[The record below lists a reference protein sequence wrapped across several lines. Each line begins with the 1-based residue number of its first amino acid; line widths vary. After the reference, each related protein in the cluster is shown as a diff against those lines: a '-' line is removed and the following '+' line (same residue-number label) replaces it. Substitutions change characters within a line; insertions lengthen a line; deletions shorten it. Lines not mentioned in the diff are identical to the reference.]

1 LWEHARPHYRVL
13 LVGAA
18 LTLLGGAAGLAQPL
32 LAGHVID
39 ALGNGGSVLG
49 PVLLLTGVVLG
60 GAVLGAL
67 GSFLLER
74 TGQGVVL
81 EVRRNLVNSLVR
93 LHVSEVDRIKPGDL
107 VSRLTADTTL
117 LRSVATSGLVNITTS
132 GVLLIGGVAIMLVL
146 DWRLFSVAAGM
157 IATVALL
164 AAVVMPRIS
173 AATQASQAALGE
185 MGARLERLLGA
196 FRTVKASSGE
206 EREAARLHEAAERSW
221 RSGVAVAG
229 WTALS
234 ATTTSLAA
242 NTAFLAIL
250 AVGGGLV
257 ATGSMEISTL
267 IAFLLLL
274 FYLVQPI
281 AGLVSSVAELQT
293 GLAAIRRVDEAAG
306 LRREEKGG
314 PSGAERPRE
323 EPASVEL
330 KDVVFRY
337 HPDLPLVHQGVS
349 FRAAGAGLTALVG
362 PSGAG
367 KTTVFSLVERFYDP
381 AAGKVLLDGTDV
393 RDWPLEALRAQIG
406 YVEQDAPV
414 LDGSLRQNLVLASPH
429 ATAEELAEVVHR
441 ARLEDL
447 VSRLPQ
453 GLDSEIGHR
462 GTTLSGG
469 ERQRVAIARALL
481 RKPRLLLMDEAT
493 SQLDAANE
501 KALKEVMLEAAATA
515 NVIVVAH
522 RLSTVTAADRI
533 VVMDMGKVRS
543 VGAHADLVD
552 RDELYRGLAVGQ
564 LLVSE
569 RE

>member
-1 LWEHARPHYRVL
+1 
-13 LVGAA
+13 
-18 LTLLGGAAGLAQPL
+18 
-32 LAGHVID
+32 
-39 ALGNGGSVLG
+39 
-49 PVLLLTGVVLG
+49 
-60 GAVLGAL
+60 
-67 GSFLLER
+67 
-74 TGQGVVL
+74 
-81 EVRRNLVNSLVR
+81 
-93 LHVSEVDRIKPGDL
+93 
-107 VSRLTADTTL
+107 
-117 LRSVATSGLVNITTS
+117 
-132 GVLLIGGVAIMLVL
+132 
-146 DWRLFSVAAGM
+146 
-157 IATVALL
+157 
-164 AAVVMPRIS
+164 
-173 AATQASQAALGE
+173 
-185 MGARLERLLGA
+185 
-196 FRTVKASSGE
+196 
-206 EREAARLHEAAERSW
+206 
-221 RSGVAVAG
+221 
-229 WTALS
+229 
-234 ATTTSLAA
+234 
-242 NTAFLAIL
+242 
-250 AVGGGLV
+250 
-257 ATGSMEISTL
+257 
-267 IAFLLLL
+267 
-274 FYLVQPI
+274 
-281 AGLVSSVAELQT
+281 
-293 GLAAIRRVDEAAG
+293 AG

-493 SQLDAANE
+493 
-501 KALKEVMLEAAATA
+501 
-515 NVIVVAH
+515 
-522 RLSTVTAADRI
+522 
-533 VVMDMGKVRS
+533 
-543 VGAHADLVD
+543 
-552 RDELYRGLAVGQ
+552 
-564 LLVSE
+564 
-569 RE
+569 